1 MSYGTGGGPGW
12 GDGSSAPPPP
22 GFPPQPRPQRPWYQR
37 TLWIVV
43 LLVVFAPVG
52 IFLMWK
58 YTDWQRPLKIGVAIV
73 AGVVFLAAFANA
85 LSDGKDDSGKDKV
98 TPASTST
105 PVPSG
110 AATTP
115 APAATTAAPTSAP
128 PVSSTAPPPATTAPA
143 EPPPAAPAQDEANV
157 PKADPPKADPP
168 KADPPKV
175 DPPKVDPPPANVNT
189 VHPGSF
195 CSPVGATGVTDK
207 GTAMVCSL
215 KAGDSRARW
224 RAA

>member
-1 MSYGTGGGPGW
+1 M
-12 GDGSSAPPPP
+12 
-22 GFPPQPRPQRPWYQR
+22 
-37 TLWIVV
+37 WIVV